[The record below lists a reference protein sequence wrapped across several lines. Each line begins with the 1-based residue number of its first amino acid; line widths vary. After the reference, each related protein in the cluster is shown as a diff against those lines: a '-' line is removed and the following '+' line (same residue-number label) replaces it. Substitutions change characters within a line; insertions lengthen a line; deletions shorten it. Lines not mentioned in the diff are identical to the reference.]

1 MKRTDLIQKLNRMLK
16 EVSDCSEEEI
26 ELQGEKIRE
35 VFFTMMEQNFTIEEI
50 EKVFEGVSISDEK
63 IALIEEKDNAF
74 KK

>member
-16 EVSDCSEEEI
+16 EVSNCSEEEI

-63 IALIEEKDNAF
+63 MALIEEKDNAF
-74 KK
+74 KR

>member
-63 IALIEEKDNAF
+63 MALIEEKDNAF
-74 KK
+74 KR